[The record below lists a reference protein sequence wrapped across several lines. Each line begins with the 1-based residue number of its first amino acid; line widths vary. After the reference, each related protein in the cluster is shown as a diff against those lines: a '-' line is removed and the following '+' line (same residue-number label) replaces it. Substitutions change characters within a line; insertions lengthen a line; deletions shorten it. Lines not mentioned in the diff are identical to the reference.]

1 MIEFTEEELL
11 KKIEEEEISILAFAI
26 TPWHALGVEACI
38 YNIMQEESTLKG
50 YVLIIDHPITGR
62 ALTEENFRYSQS
74 LGIQVAVLKSGS
86 TKRTI
91 FEKIKNKVEKY
102 SFYCFPFLYRQYKQP
117 LYLLKP
123 LEPYY
128 EMVPKICKIN
138 CNLKIYITDEG
149 LGSYLNSPLTW
160 WKSIFI
166 EAGIKR
172 GILSTWHLFVRNPYF
187 NRVLRRFEYRK
198 FQLLTYQNKTWVE
211 NQEAVIA
218 FRKIMEFDQVKTES
232 DFYGNAIVINS
243 DMLYACGALS
253 EDADLAQYKKISEFA
268 AKTDTTLILKPHPRE
283 TKLDRYQELV
293 CMIDTRYELAQEA
306 ILSGVASKPLCVIGL
321 GSTTLVTAKLFFD
334 IETISLNKIIG
345 TKNLLKNKKYFE
357 PFNRTFGNVIFIPE
371 TEEELYK
378 KLEEIKKN
386 HESY

>member
-74 LGIQVAVLKSGS
+74 LGIQVAALKSGS
-86 TKRTI
+86 TKQTI
-91 FEKIKNKVEKY
+91 FEKTKSKVEKY
-102 SFYCFPFLYRQYKQP
+102 SFYCFPFRDRQYKQP
-117 LYLLKP
+117 MHLVMP
-123 LEPYY
+123 LQPSY
-128 EMVPKICKIN
+128 ELIPKISKMYCNFKIH
-138 CNLKIYITDEG
+138 ITDEG
-149 LGSYLNSPLTW
+149 LGSYLNSSLTW

-166 EAGIKR
+166 EAGIKK
-172 GILSTWHLFVRNPYF
+172 GILSTWHLFLRNPYF

-198 FQLLTYQNKTWVE
+198 FQLLTYQNKAWVE
-211 NQEAVIA
+211 NQEAILA
-218 FRKIMEFDQVKTES
+218 FRKVMAFQRVNTKS
-232 DFYGNAIVINS
+232 DFYENAIVINS
-243 DMLYACGALS
+243 DMFYACGALS
-253 EDADLAQYKKISEFA
+253 GDADLEQYKKISRFA
-268 AKTDTTLILKPHPRE
+268 AKTDTTLVLKPHPRE
-283 TKLDRYQELV
+283 TKLDRYQELGCV
-293 CMIDTRYELAQEA
+293 IDTRYELAQEA
-306 ILSGVASKPLCVIGL
+306 ILSGVAIKPLCVIGL
-321 GSTTLVTAKLFFD
+321 GSTTLVTAKLFFE
-334 IETISLNKIIG
+334 IETISLNKIMG
-345 TKNLLKNKKYFE
+345 TQNLSNKKLFG
-357 PFNRTFGNVIFIPE
+357 PFNRTFGTVIFIPE